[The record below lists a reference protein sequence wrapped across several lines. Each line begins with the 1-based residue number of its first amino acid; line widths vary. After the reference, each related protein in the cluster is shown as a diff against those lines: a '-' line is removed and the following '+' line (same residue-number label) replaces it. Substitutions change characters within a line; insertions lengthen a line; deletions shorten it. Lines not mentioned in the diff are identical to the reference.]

1 MAAGHRSPI
10 CSVSYLLTMTIR
22 LAADIGGTFTDV
34 VLEVDGG
41 TPDLRQFSAKVL
53 TTHHAPAE
61 AVIDGVLEVLAASAV
76 DPSAIELIIHGTT
89 LATNA
94 LIERR
99 GSKTALLVT
108 EGFRDSIAMAHENR
122 FEQYDLFMQRPD
134 PLVPRHLCLP
144 VPERSAA
151 DGSVLLDLDEQAVL
165 DFVPLLEREDVRSVA
180 IGFLHSYVNPV
191 HERRAAALL
200 RDRLPHLSVTL
211 SSDICPEI
219 REYERLSTATAN
231 AYVQPLMAAYLT
243 DLEQRLEKL
252 GAVAPL
258 LLMLSNGGLCTLET
272 AVRSPVGLVESGPA
286 GGALLAAQVAA
297 ELGIDNLL
305 SFDMGGTTAKLCL
318 LAAGKPATSREFE
331 VARVYRF
338 LKGSGLPLRIPV
350 IDLVEIGAGGGSVA
364 SIDQLGR
371 VNVGPE
377 SAGSEPGPAG
387 YGRGGTAPTVTD
399 ADISAGRIAPE
410 WFAGGAMGLDVNASR
425 RALQTG
431 VAKPLGVDLDA
442 AIVAVGEIVAEN
454 MANAARVHAVERGR
468 DLAGGSMVAFGG
480 AAPLHACRL
489 ADRLGLDTVIVPPGA
504 GVGSAIGFLR
514 APISYEVVRT
524 AHQRLDRFDHDTVN
538 RVLGELRAEA
548 RGVVDGATEP
558 GTPTEEVLYASMRY
572 RGQGHEIDVAVPV
585 DQFAPGDETIL
596 LAAFDEAYRSHYT
609 RLIPGMVAEVLTWR
623 LRVNT
628 ISALPVTCPEPQPLP
643 FEATNFRQV
652 LDPTDGWLSFAV
664 IPRASLQPGHH
675 LSGPALLVEDQT
687 TTVVGPGFNARVD
700 GRGYLLLERI
710 RTRTAVEARSG
721 DLIGLQVM
729 WNRLIAIVEEQA
741 QVLMRAAFSTSTRE
755 AGDLSAGV
763 FDRSGRM
770 LAQSV
775 TGTPGHVNSM
785 AASVIHFLDEFPI
798 DTMKP
803 GDVFLT
809 NDPWKGT
816 GHLYDFVVVTPVF
829 HPQRPA
835 DGVIALFACTSHVV
849 DVGGVGFSMEG
860 REVFHEGLYLPLLQL
875 AKDGILD
882 VNVLK
887 IIRANSRAP
896 DMVDG
901 DVHSLAACNDRG
913 ALRLIEMMD
922 EFGLV
927 QLDTL
932 ADHVIDRSREAMER
946 LIRALPDGRW
956 TNTMRIDGVDEPLD
970 LVAELRIS
978 GSRIDVDFTG
988 TSPQSTWGINV
999 PMAYADAYTSFG
1011 VRCII
1016 GPDVPNN
1023 AGSLGVINV
1032 TAPQGSI
1039 LNAPFPA
1046 PVNVRHVVGQMLPDT
1061 VFGCLTQI
1069 LPDRVPAEGTS
1080 SLWNI
1085 LIDGHWAD
1093 GERYVIMS
1101 FHSGGAGARPN
1112 ADGLS
1117 ATAFPSGVR
1126 NMPVEINE
1134 AISPIVF
1141 WRKELRPDSG
1151 GAGRF
1156 RGGHGQLIDIANR
1169 EGSPFSIS
1177 ATYERTKHPA
1187 RGRNGGDPG
1196 ATGHLALA
1204 SGPTVKPLGRTEI
1217 PAGDRLLMAFPGGG
1231 GFGEPA
1237 DRDPDVLDQERLTG
1251 LVTE

>member
-1 MAAGHRSPI
+1 MSWVTGAEF
-10 CSVSYLLTMTIR
+10 CSVGYLLAMTIR

-34 VLEVDGG
+34 VLEVDDEVVGC
-41 TPDLRQFSAKVL
+41 RMFSTKVL
-53 TTHHAPAE
+53 TTRQAPAE
-61 AVIDGVLEVLAASAV
+61 GVIEGVHEVLAASSIEA
-76 DPSAIELIIHGTT
+76 SSIELVIHGTT

-99 GSKTALLVT
+99 GAKTALVVT

-151 DGSVLLDLDEQAVL
+151 DGTVLLELDEQAVL
-165 DFVPLLEREDVRSVA
+165 DLVPLLEQADVQSVA
-180 IGFLHSYVNPV
+180 IGFLHSYVNPG

-200 RDRLPHLSVTL
+200 RDRLPHLSFTL
-211 SSDICPEI
+211 SSEICPEI
-219 REYERLSTATAN
+219 REYERLSTAAAN
-231 AYVQPLMAAYLT
+231 AYVQPLMATYLT

-252 GAVAPL
+252 GVVAPL

-272 AVRSPVGLVESGPA
+272 AVRAPVGLIESGPA

-297 ELGIDNLL
+297 ELGIENLL

-318 LAAGKPATSREFE
+318 LTSGKPATSREFE

-364 SIDQLGR
+364 SVDQLGR
-371 VNVGPE
+371 ISVGPE

-387 YGRGGTAPTVTD
+387 YGSGGTAPTVTD
-399 ADISAGRIAPE
+399 ADIAAGRIAAE
-410 WFAGGAMGLDVNASR
+410 WFAGGTMGLDVTAAR
-425 RALQTG
+425 EALEAGIAQ
-431 VAKPLGVDLDA
+431 PLGVDLDA
-442 AIVAVGEIVAEN
+442 AIVGIGEIVAEN

-524 AHQRLDRFDHDTVN
+524 AHQRLDRFDHDSVN
-538 RVLGELRAEA
+538 RVIGDLRKEA
-548 RGVVDGATEP
+548 RGVVRAATEP
-558 GTPTEEVLYASMRY
+558 GTPTEELLYASMRY

-585 DQFAPGDETIL
+585 DDFADGDETLL
-596 LAAFDEAYRSHYT
+596 LAAFDETYRSHYT
-609 RLIPGMVAEVLTWR
+609 RVIPGMVAEVLTWR
-623 LRVNT
+623 LRVST
-628 ISALPVTCPEPQPLP
+628 LAALPVLAPEPRPLE
-643 FEATNFRQV
+643 FEPTDFRQV

-664 IPRASLQPGHH
+664 VPRTSLVPGHH
-675 LSGPALLVEDQT
+675 LSGPALLIEDQT
-687 TTVVGPGFNARVD
+687 TTVVGPGFSVRVD
-700 GRGYLLLERI
+700 GRGYLILERI
-710 RTRTAVEARSG
+710 RTRSAVETQRG
-721 DLIGLQVM
+721 DLIELQVM

-763 FDRSGRM
+763 FDPAGRM

-798 DTMKP
+798 DTMRP

-829 HPQRPA
+829 HPERPA

-849 DVGGVGFSMEG
+849 DIGGVGFSMEG

-875 AKDGILD
+875 AKDGDLD

-913 ALRLIEMMD
+913 GLRLIQMMD
-922 EFGLV
+922 EFGLRR
-927 QLDTL
+927 LDAL
-932 ADHVIDRSREAMER
+932 ADHVIGRSREAMER
-946 LIRALPDGRW
+946 LIEKLPNGRW

-970 LVAELRIS
+970 LVAELRID

-988 TSPQSTWGINV
+988 TSPQSSWGINV
-999 PMAYADAYTSFG
+999 PMAYTDAYTCFG
-1011 VRCII
+1011 VRCIV

-1032 TAPQGSI
+1032 TAPEGSI

-1061 VFGCLTQI
+1061 AFGCLAQI

-1151 GAGRF
+1151 GSGRY

-1187 RGRNGGDPG
+1187 RGRNGGGPG
-1196 ATGHLALA
+1196 ATGRLTLA
-1204 SGPTVKPLGRTEI
+1204 SGPAVKPLGRTEI
-1217 PAGDRLLMAFPGGG
+1217 PGDDRLLMAFPGGG

-1237 DRDPDVLDQERLTG
+1237 ERDPEVLEHERLAG